1 MKKHLKY
8 IDGTSDKF
16 WQIEVADTT
25 YTVVYGRNGTSGT
38 AQTKSF
44 SSNEECLKA
53 AEKLLN
59 EKIKKGYSEDGEV
72 LAGNPASKSAKS
84 SGSNIQE
91 VLNAYDAVILSK
103 DLKTLLPFLK
113 DNAKGNLDALK
124 KHIRKAKRYWMDF
137 VDLTNE
143 RQYRRDNSQWGTR
156 GEQRQFDII
165 TLSAIALFNKTDIN
179 SWDEAVEM
187 LKRVEEPLILEV
199 LHWAKPEWITGF
211 LLDKAKKDSWRRFD
225 YMALRFMEGQ
235 SLISYEPELYAL
247 SLGSFSEWAA
257 KIKAREFIN
266 FVLSDQLAYERDV
279 PELFNYESD
288 LQGGYFREK
297 DTEAY
302 DAHRTWEIIYNA
314 LLTEGKLTRNYYI
327 EQIILIQTKEWS
339 NTLKTFFRKRLT
351 ELNPAT
357 EELLP
362 YQENI
367 FAALQYAH
375 APVVNFA
382 MELIKKMYEDK
393 KFNVNSFLDWLEP
406 VMMAS
411 DNKTAIKSAFPILE
425 KLNKQYPKLN
435 QRITALLADV
445 YVVPD
450 LNLQERATKL
460 LLKIASGKDADLS
473 EKLSSYVA
481 LMQGNVRTS
490 LSAFLTEETMQA
502 DPDETEVY
510 HYEPKKEQLLLQ
522 EIELPKDW
530 NDIVFLFGKFIASDE
545 VADGEILLNTF
556 ITQKHL
562 FPKDYSEQL
571 QPYGK
576 QLQKKYFESV
586 YKNYVSTFL
595 QLKIADYNAVYKND
609 DRPYQYVKTLMLIK
623 PLLHVVQSRMTAEN
637 PLPMLSFPSH
647 LPHWVAPK
655 VLLERLIAYQKEGA
669 EINKLDLSVAIS
681 RMPRENVEEAIPLLE
696 QLNPELKDLMA
707 FCLGKTKEI
716 KFKGGSVLTK
726 LLSKINVTADDQLKA
741 IWAVAARTYYPD
753 DTFPEFEETYLKDI
767 PFVVSPF
774 APAITFEERWN
785 EFVNYQTKKNERSPS
800 WYELTFHIPGY
811 KNMPDYFLYGLDLF
825 GRKSRWEYMM
835 DAEANVYYWDS
846 LMPQNSAA
854 LAYFLLRSSCSL
866 SSNGGRELKGFLT
879 LVNRPG
885 FVFSDLT
892 MLVFACTFFQEKK
905 DIRLMSAEVL
915 INLIE
920 MRAVDLG
927 LLSEKL
933 AYLSNNKYGPF
944 LRLVESISTL
954 KDISP
959 LHNSA
964 FLLLTEGIFKGM
976 DVEDKLPVNFKKIVE
991 HYVDVL
997 YKTKAQPSAEAVALF
1012 EKLKDNASLKALV
1025 KQILK

>member
-16 WQIEVADTT
+16 WQIEVTDTT

-44 SSNEECLKA
+44 SSGEECLKA

-59 EKIKKGYSEDGEV
+59 EKVKKGYSEDGEV
-72 LAGNPASKSAKS
+72 VVSNPASKSAKS
-84 SGSNIQE
+84 SGVDIQV

-113 DNAKGNLDALK
+113 DNAKGNPEALK

-179 SWDEAVEM
+179 SWDEAVDM
-187 LKRVEEPLILEV
+187 FKRVEEPLVLEI
-199 LHWAKPEWITGF
+199 LHWAKPDWIAGF
-211 LLDKAKKDSWRRFD
+211 LLDKAKKDNWRRFD
-225 YMALRFMEGQ
+225 YKALRFLEEE

-257 KIKAREFIN
+257 KIKAREFIH
-266 FVLSDQLAYERDV
+266 FVLNDQLAYERDV
-279 PELFNYESD
+279 PELFNYQTE
-288 LQGGYFREK
+288 LHEGYFREK

-302 DAHRTWEIIYNA
+302 DAYRTWEIIYNS
-314 LLTEGKLTRNYYI
+314 LLTEGKLSRNSYI
-327 EQIILIQTKEWS
+327 EQIILIQTKDW
-339 NTLKTFFRKRLT
+339 NNPLKSFFRKRLT
-351 ELNPAT
+351 ELNPAAD
-357 EELLP
+357 ELLP

-367 FAALQYAH
+367 FAALQYAY

-382 MELIKKMYEDK
+382 MDLVKKIYEEK
-393 KFNVNSFLDWLEP
+393 NFNVNSFLDWLEP

-411 DNKTAIKSAFPILE
+411 DNKAAIKSTFPILE
-425 KLNKQYPKLN
+425 KLNKQYPKFN
-435 QRITALLADV
+435 KRITALLADV

-460 LLKIASGKDADLS
+460 LLKIAVAKDPDLT

-481 LMQGNVRTS
+481 LMQGSVRTS
-490 LSAFLTEETMQA
+490 LSAFLTEETMVI
-502 DPDETEVY
+502 DPEEKEVY
-510 HYEPKKEQLLLQ
+510 HYEPKKENLLLQ

-530 NDIVFLFGKFIASDE
+530 NDIVFLFGTFIASDE

-556 ITQKHL
+556 ITQRHL
-562 FPKDYSEQL
+562 FPTDYSEQL

-576 QLQKKYFESV
+576 QLEKKYFESI

-595 QLKIADYNAVYKND
+595 QQKIEDYHAVFKIEG
-609 DRPYQYVKTLMLIK
+609 RSYQSIKTLLLIK
-623 PLLHVVQSRMTAEN
+623 PLLQAVQNRMTAEK

-696 QLNPELKDLMA
+696 QLNPELRDLMA

-716 KFKGGSVLTK
+716 KFKSGSVLNK
-726 LLSKINVTADDQLKA
+726 LLSKINVTAEDQLKA

-753 DTFPEFEETYLKDI
+753 ETFPEFEETYLKEI

-774 APAITFEERWN
+774 SPAITFEERWD
-785 EFVNYQTKKNERSPS
+785 EFMNYQTKQKERSPS

-835 DAEANVYYWDS
+835 DVEANVYYWDS
-846 LMPQNSAA
+846 LMPQNQAA
-854 LAYFLLRSSCSL
+854 LAYFLLRSSCTV
-866 SSNGGRELKGFLT
+866 SSGGGRELKGFLT

-920 MRAVDLG
+920 MHAVDVT

-933 AYLSNNKYGPF
+933 AYLTNNKYGPF

-964 FLLLTEGIFKGM
+964 FLQLTEGIFKGM
-976 DVEDKLPVNFKKIVE
+976 ELEEKLPVNFKKIVE

-997 YKTKAQPSAEAVALF
+997 YKTKAQPSADAIVLF

>member
-16 WQIEVADTT
+16 WEIEVADAT
-25 YTVVYGRNGTSGT
+25 YTVVYGRNGTAGT
-38 AQTKSF
+38 SQTKSF

-59 EKIKKGYSEDGEV
+59 EKTKKGYSEDGEV
-72 LAGNPASKSAKS
+72 VLRNPATKSAKS
-84 SGSNIQE
+84 SGTNIE
-91 VLNAYDAVILSK
+91 VLLNAYDEIILSK
-103 DLKTLLPFLK
+103 DIKRLLPFLK
-113 DNAKGNLDALK
+113 DNAKGNLEALK

-179 SWDEAVEM
+179 SWDEAVDM
-187 LKRVEEPLILEV
+187 LKRADEPIVLEV
-199 LHWAKPEWITGF
+199 LNWAKPEWIASF
-211 LLDKAKKDSWRRFD
+211 LLDKAKKDTWRRFD
-225 YMALRFMEGQ
+225 YKALRFLEQQ
-235 SLISYEPELYAL
+235 SLISFEPELYAL
-247 SLGSFSEWAA
+247 SIGSFSEWAA
-257 KIKAREFIN
+257 KIKAREFIS
-266 FVLSDQLAYERDV
+266 FVINDQLAYERDV
-279 PELFNYESD
+279 PELFNYQTE
-288 LQGGYFREK
+288 LHEGYFRDN
-297 DTEAY
+297 DTQAY
-302 DAHRTWEIIYNA
+302 DAYRTWEIIYNS
-314 LLTEGKLTRNYYI
+314 LLAEGKLNRDHYI
-327 EQIILIQTKEWS
+327 AQIILIQTKDW
-339 NTLKTFFRKRLT
+339 NNPLKSFFRKRLT
-351 ELNPAT
+351 ELNPLAD
-357 EELLP
+357 ELLP

-367 FAALQYAH
+367 FAALQYAY
-375 APVVNFA
+375 APIVNFA
-382 MELIKKMYEDK
+382 MELIKKMYDDK
-393 KFNVNSFLDWLEP
+393 KFSVNTFLDWLEP
-406 VMMAS
+406 VMMTG

-425 KLNKQYPKLN
+425 KLNKQHPGLN
-435 QRITALLADV
+435 KRITALLADV

-460 LLKIASGKDADLS
+460 LLKIADGKDADLS
-473 EKLSSYVA
+473 EKLSSYVT

-490 LSAFLTEETMQA
+490 LSSFLTAETMVA
-502 DPDETEVY
+502 DTGEIETY
-510 HYEPKKEQLLLQ
+510 HYEPKKEKVLLQ

-530 NDIVFLFGKFIASDE
+530 NDIVFLFGRFIASDE
-545 VADGEILLNTF
+545 VADGELLLNTF
-556 ITQKHL
+556 ITQRHL
-562 FPKDYSEQL
+562 FPADYSEQL

-576 QLQKKYFESV
+576 QLEKKYFESIF
-586 YKNYVSTFL
+586 KNYVSAFL
-595 QLKIADYNAVYKND
+595 QQKIENYNSVFKIEG
-609 DRPYQYVKTLMLIK
+609 RSYQSIKTLLLIN
-623 PLLHVVQSRMTAEN
+623 PLLQAVQSRMTAEK

-655 VLLERLIAYQKEGA
+655 VLLERLVAYQKEGA

-681 RMPRENVEEAIPLLE
+681 RMPRENVAEAMPLLE
-696 QLNPELKDLMA
+696 QLNPQLKDLMA

-716 KFKGGSVLTK
+716 KFKGSSVLNK
-726 LLSKINVTADDQLKA
+726 LLSKINVTAEDQLKA
-741 IWAVAARTYYPD
+741 IWAVAARTYYPE

-774 APAITFEERWN
+774 NPAITFEERWN
-785 EFVNYQTKKNERSPS
+785 EFMNYRTKQNERSPS

-846 LMPQNSAA
+846 LMPQNQAA
-854 LAYFLLRSSCSL
+854 LAYFLLRSSCTV
-866 SSNGGRELKGFLT
+866 SSSGGRELKGFLT
-879 LVNRPG
+879 LVNRPE
-885 FVFSDLT
+885 FIFSELT
-892 MLVFACTFFQEKK
+892 MLVFACTFYQEKK
-905 DIRLMSAEVL
+905 DIRMMAAEVL

-920 MRAVDLG
+920 RHAVDVA

-933 AYLSNNKYGPF
+933 AYLTNNKYGPF

-964 FLLLTEGIFKGM
+964 FLQLTEGVFKGM
-976 DVEDKLPVNFKKIVE
+976 QVEEKLPVNFKKIVE

-997 YKTKAQPSAEAVALF
+997 YKTQEQPSADAVALF

>member
-16 WQIEVADTT
+16 WQIEVTEAA

-59 EKIKKGYSEDGEV
+59 EKVKKGYSEDGEV
-72 LAGNPASKSAKS
+72 LISNPASKSAKS
-84 SGSNIQE
+84 SGTNIQE
-91 VLNAYDAVILSK
+91 VLNAYDAIILSK
-103 DLKTLLPFLK
+103 DIKTLLPFLK
-113 DNAKGNLDALK
+113 DNAKGNLEALK
-124 KHIRKAKRYWMDF
+124 KHIRKARRYWMDF

-165 TLSAIALFNKTDIN
+165 TLSAIALFNKTDIT
-179 SWDEAVEM
+179 SWDQAVEL
-187 LKRVEEPLILEV
+187 LKRVEEPMILEV
-199 LHWAKPEWITGF
+199 LQWAKPDWIAGF

-225 YMALRFMEGQ
+225 YKALRFMEGH

-257 KIKAREFIN
+257 KIKAREFIS
-266 FVLSDQLAYERDV
+266 FVLNDQLAYERDV
-279 PELFNYESD
+279 PELFNYQTE
-288 LQGGYFREK
+288 LQDGYFREN

-302 DAHRTWEIIYNA
+302 DAHRTWEIIFNS
-314 LLTEGKLTRNYYI
+314 LLAAGKLDRSYYI
-327 EQIILIQTKEWS
+327 EQIILIQTKDWN
-339 NTLKTFFRKRLT
+339 NTLKSFFRKRLT
-351 ELNPAT
+351 ELNPTAD
-357 EELLP
+357 ELLP

-367 FAALQYAH
+367 FAALQYAY

-382 MELIKKMYEDK
+382 MDLVKKIYEDK
-393 KFNVNSFLDWLEP
+393 GFSVSSFLDWLEP

-425 KLNKQYPKLN
+425 KLNKQYPKFN
-435 QRITALLADV
+435 KRITALLADV

-460 LLKIASGKDADLS
+460 LLKIADEKNAELS
-473 EKLSSYVA
+473 EKLSSYTA
-481 LMQGNVRTS
+481 LMQGSVRTS
-490 LSAFLTEETMQA
+490 LSSLLTEETVGA
-502 DPDETEVY
+502 GSEEREVY
-510 HYEPKKEQLLLQ
+510 HYEPKKEKVLLQ

-545 VADGEILLNTF
+545 IADGEILLNTF
-556 ITQKHL
+556 ITQRHL

-586 YKNYVSTFL
+586 YKNYVSAFL
-595 QLKIADYNAVYKND
+595 QQKIEDYDRVFKIE
-609 DRPYQYVKTLMLIK
+609 DRPYQSIKTLLLIR
-623 PLLHVVQSRMTAEN
+623 PLLHAVQNRMTAEK

-655 VLLERLIAYQKEGA
+655 VLLERLIAYQQEGA
-669 EINKLDLSVAIS
+669 EINKLDLSIAIS
-681 RMPRENVEEAIPLLE
+681 RMPRENVEEAMPLLE
-696 QLNPELKDLMA
+696 QLNPELKGLMA
-707 FCLGKTKEI
+707 FCLGKTKEMT
-716 KFKGGSVLTK
+716 FKNGSVLTK
-726 LLSKINVTADDQLKA
+726 LLSKINVTTDDQLKA

-753 DTFPEFEETYLKDI
+753 DTFPEFEETYLKEI

-774 APAITFEERWN
+774 SPVISFEERWN
-785 EFVNYQTKKNERSPS
+785 EFMNYRTKQNERSPS

-825 GRKSRWEYMM
+825 GRKNRWEYMM
-835 DAEANVYYWDS
+835 DVEGNVYYWDS

-854 LAYFLLRSSCSL
+854 LAYFLLRSSCTI

-879 LVNRPG
+879 LVNRSG

-915 INLIE
+915 INLVE
-920 MRAVDLG
+920 MRAIDLA

-944 LRLVESISTL
+944 LRLVESISML

-964 FLLLTEGIFKGM
+964 FLQLMEGIFKGM
-976 DVEDKLPVNFKKIVE
+976 EVEEKLPVNFKKIVE

-997 YKTKAQPSAEAVALF
+997 YKTKEKPSADAVTLF
-1012 EKLKDNASLKALV
+1012 DKLKDNAALKALV

>member
-16 WQIEVADTT
+16 WEIEVADAA

-38 AQTKSF
+38 SQTKSF

-53 AEKLLN
+53 AEKLLA

-72 LAGNPASKSAKS
+72 QVRNPASKSAKS
-84 SGSNIQE
+84 SGTDITAL
-91 VLNAYDAVILSK
+91 LNAYDAIILSK

-113 DNAKGNLDALK
+113 DNAKGNLEALK
-124 KHIRKAKRYWMDF
+124 KHIRKARRYWMDF
-137 VDLTNE
+137 VDLTKE
-143 RQYRRDNSQWGTR
+143 SEYKKGNSQWGTR
-156 GEQRQFDII
+156 GEQKHFDII
-165 TLSAIALFNKTDIN
+165 TLSAIALFNKADIT
-179 SWDEAVEM
+179 SWDEAVEV

-199 LHWAKPEWITGF
+199 LQWAKPEWITAF

-225 YMALRFMEGQ
+225 YMALRFMEAQ
-235 SLISYEPELYAL
+235 SLISFDPELYAL

-257 KIKAREFIN
+257 KIKARKFIS
-266 FVLSDQLAYERDV
+266 FVVNDQLAYERDV
-279 PELFNYESD
+279 PELFNYQTE
-288 LQGGYFREK
+288 LQAGYFREK
-297 DTEAY
+297 ETEAY
-302 DAHRTWEIIYNA
+302 DAYMTWEIIFNA
-314 LLTEGKLTRNYYI
+314 LLAEGKLNRNYYI
-327 EQIILIQTKEWS
+327 EQIILIQTKDWT
-339 NTLKTFFRKRLT
+339 NPLKSFFRKRLT
-351 ELNPAT
+351 ELNPEAH
-357 EELLP
+357 ELLP

-367 FAALQYAH
+367 FAALQYAQ
-375 APVVNFA
+375 APIVNFA
-382 MELIKKMYEDK
+382 MELIKKMYEDP
-393 KFNVNSFLDWLEP
+393 KFNANSFLDWLEP

-435 QRITALLADV
+435 KRITSLLADIF
-445 YVVPD
+445 VVPD
-450 LNLQERATKL
+450 LNLQERAAKL
-460 LLKIASGKDADLS
+460 LLKIASGKDPDLN
-473 EKLSSYVA
+473 EKLSSYVS
-481 LMQGNVRTS
+481 LMQGGVS
-490 LSAFLTEETMQA
+490 LSLSSFLSEEATAQE
-502 DPDETEVY
+502 PEESVVY
-510 HYEPKKEQLLLQ
+510 HYEPKQEKRLLQ

-545 VADGEILLNTF
+545 VADGELLLNTF
-556 ITQKHL
+556 INQRHL

-576 QLQKKYFESV
+576 QLQKKYFESIF
-586 YKNYVSTFL
+586 KNYVSTFL
-595 QLKIADYNAVYKND
+595 QQKIEDYNAVFKIE
-609 DRPYQYVKTLMLIK
+609 DRPYRSVKTLLLIK
-623 PLLHVVQSRMTAEN
+623 PLLDAVQSRMTAEK

-669 EINKLDLSVAIS
+669 EVNKLDLSIAIS
-681 RMPRENVEEAIPLLE
+681 RMPRENVEEAMPLLE
-696 QLNPELKDLMA
+696 QLNPELKGLMA
-707 FCLGKTKEI
+707 FCLGKTRELN
-716 KFKGGSVLTK
+716 FKTDSVLTK
-726 LLSKINVTADDQLKA
+726 LLSKINVTADDPLKA

-774 APAITFEERWN
+774 NPTITFEERWN
-785 EFVNYQTKKNERSPS
+785 EYVNYQTKKKERSPS

-811 KNMPDYFLYGLDLF
+811 KNMPEYFLYGLDLF
-825 GRKSRWEYMM
+825 GRKNRWEYMM
-835 DAEANVYYWDS
+835 DVEGNVYYWDS
-846 LMPQNSAA
+846 LMPQNPAA
-854 LAYFLLRSSCSL
+854 LAYFLLRSSCTI
-866 SSNGGRELKGFLT
+866 SSNGGRELKGFLN
-879 LVNRPG
+879 LVNQPG
-885 FVFSDLT
+885 FVFSGLT
-892 MLVFACTFFQEKK
+892 MLVFACTFFQDKK

-915 INLIE
+915 INLVERQAID
-920 MRAVDLG
+920 VV

-933 AYLSNNKYGPF
+933 AYLTNNKYGPF

-964 FLLLTEGIFKGM
+964 FLQLTEGIFKGLE
-976 DVEDKLPVNFKKIVE
+976 VEEKLPVNFKKIVE

-997 YKTKAQPSAEAVALF
+997 YKTKVAPSADAVALF
-1012 EKLKDNASLKALV
+1012 EKHKDNASLKALV